1 MINKSRVLALIPA
14 RAGSK
19 GLPGKNIRPLMGKPL
34 LAWPV
39 EAARGSRYVDRVV
52 VSTDS
57 PIFAAIARKH
67 GADIPIL
74 RPAELA
80 SDTAPSSAAVLH
92 MLDHL
97 EGAGECYDY
106 LLLLEP
112 TSPLTEP
119 SDIDSALERLEG
131 NRDIADALISVGEMV
146 SSHPAFAVRCTKNG
160 LIVPYE
166 ARNFSLLPR
175 RQDVEPVFGLDGS
188 LYLSNVAAY
197 RRHQSFCH
205 ARTLAHVMPAYKSPE
220 VDSLL
225 DFLFIETILNNMD
238 QLRETDHS

>member
-1 MINKSRVLALIPA
+1 MINNSRILALIPA

-57 PIFAAIARKH
+57 PVFAAIAQEH
-67 GADIPIL
+67 GADVPVL

-80 SDTAPSSAAVLH
+80 SDTAPSSVAVVH

-97 EGAGECYDY
+97 EQAGERYDY

-112 TSPLTEP
+112 TSPLTEAT
-119 SDIDSALERLEG
+119 DIDSALERLEG
-131 NRDIADALISVGEMV
+131 NRDIADAIISVSELV
-146 SSHPAFAVRCTKNG
+146 SSHPAFAVRCEKKG

-166 ARNFSLLPR
+166 AENFSLLPR

-197 RRHQSFCH
+197 RRHRSFCH
-205 ARTLAHVMPAYKSPE
+205 ARTLAHIMPAYKSPE

-225 DFLFIETILNNMD
+225 DFLLIETILKNID
-238 QLRETDHS
+238 QLREAEQP